1 MDQVQETAVQSDN
14 TETVTDSA
22 NPVDAVTDTKS
33 DNVTTPVVE
42 RREGKLFIDGTRVYT
57 RDDVNKIGANARRE
71 VESKLLQDLNVD
83 SIDSV
88 KNVVQTLQESTP
100 TSDGE
105 GQSLNVNSL
114 RDAVKKR
121 EATVDELQQQ
131 VLSLKTIPYN

>member
-71 VESKLLQDLNVD
+71 VES
-83 SIDSV
+83 
-88 KNVVQTLQESTP
+88 
-100 TSDGE
+100 
-105 GQSLNVNSL
+105 
-114 RDAVKKR
+114 
-121 EATVDELQQQ
+121 
-131 VLSLKTIPYN
+131 LKISPL